1 MKLSW
6 HMEGLYKKSVI
17 ASNVQNVHLTAS
29 LLTLVVFFYFK
40 SMLRKSV
47 KLFMLGGWDET
58 TIKISLMVSKEQRV
72 AVKIWSKTWPP
83 TS

>member
-1 MKLSW
+1 
-6 HMEGLYKKSVI
+6 MEGLYKKSVI

-40 SMLRKSV
+40 SMLKKSV

-72 AVKIWSKTWPP
+72 AVKI
-83 TS
+83 

>member
-1 MKLSW
+1 
-6 HMEGLYKKSVI
+6 MEGLYKKSVI

-58 TIKISLMVSKEQRV
+58 TIKLV
-72 AVKIWSKTWPP
+72 
-83 TS
+83 

>member
-1 MKLSW
+1 
-6 HMEGLYKKSVI
+6 MEGLYKKSVI

-47 KLFMLGGWDET
+47 KLIMLGGWDET

-72 AVKIWSKTWPP
+72 AVKI
-83 TS
+83 